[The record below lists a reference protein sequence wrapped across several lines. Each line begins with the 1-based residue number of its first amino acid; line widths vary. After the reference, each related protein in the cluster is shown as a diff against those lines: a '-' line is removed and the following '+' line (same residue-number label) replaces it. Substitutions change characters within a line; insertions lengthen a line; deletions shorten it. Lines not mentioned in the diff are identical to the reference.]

1 MARAELTP
9 LEIKYKQIIS
19 TKLNDLLNLKNVKKV
34 DINKA
39 TGIPSST
46 ITDYFKGR
54 SLPSPENVEKLAKFF
69 NVDKSEIDPR
79 FKTSTEDSSKS
90 NHDLDE
96 MLDNARSFDGKP
108 MSPQDREIIRAY
120 LKGMYSNK

>member
-9 LEIKYKQIIS
+9 LEIKYKKTIS
-19 TKLNDLLNLKNVKKV
+19 SKLNELLNLKNAKKA

-39 TGIPSST
+39 TKIPSST
-46 ITDYFKGR
+46 LTDYFKGR

-79 FKTSTEDSSKS
+79 FSTSNEEHNVT
-90 NHDLDE
+90 NNDLNK

-108 MSPQDREIIRAY
+108 MSSHDREIIRAY
-120 LKGMYSNK
+120 LKGLYSGK

>member
-9 LEIKYKQIIS
+9 LEIKYKKTIS
-19 TKLNDLLNLKNVKKV
+19 SKLNELLNLKHAKKA

-39 TGIPSST
+39 TKIPSST
-46 ITDYFKGR
+46 LTDYFKGR

-79 FKTSTEDSSKS
+79 FSTSNEKQSVTD
-90 NHDLDE
+90 NDLDK
-96 MLDNARSFDGKP
+96 MLDSARSFDGKP
-108 MSPQDREIIRAY
+108 MSNHDREIIRAY
-120 LKGMYSNK
+120 LKGLYSGK